1 VNTVDLITDAKTS
14 AEADNK
20 LYARAIGLLQDVH
33 AQLDG
38 DGEVSPNTSHRII
51 KLLDDSY
58 RQALKETR

>member
-1 VNTVDLITDAKTS
+1 MNTADLLDDAKKS
-14 AEADNK
+14 AEDDNK

-38 DGEVSPNTSHRII
+38 DGEVSLNTNHRIA

-58 RQALKETR
+58 TQALK